1 MNIEQSLHNLLKSN
15 GYAFLGNVDYY
26 IKFYIN
32 NNQEKN
38 ETKIIGVINEKYKRW
53 LNNEK
58 LDDITFQI
66 ERKLL
71 LSGTV
76 NIDVLYLIM
85 SYDFQQDKRFA
96 ESDEKFWILDL
107 SRNSIIIFENQPDD
121 FGNLRAKIEKNIDMN
136 IPEKQRGPKTLLD
149 IKAKDIPWVTCSL
162 IIINCLIYLILEI
175 KGDTKNAF
183 FMIEHGAM
191 YKVFENHEYYRLF
204 TSMFLHFGITH
215 LMGNMVSLLVVGNSV
230 EKFYGKIKFL
240 IIYLSSGL
248 FGSFMSGIIN
258 ERINPFYVSAGA
270 SGAICGIIGAMVYIF
285 LKTFEG
291 GKYIRFA
298 FIAIMLIMIT
308 NTSGNVDNLA
318 HVAGFI
324 AGMLAGFLVGNNKE
338 KRKTSEI

>member
-1 MNIEQSLHNLLKSN
+1 MHRVKTNSEEFLKPKNGPVTFILVAINIIVFIVLEFMGDTRSGGFMLLHGAMN
-15 GYAFLGNVDYY
+15 
-26 IKFYIN
+26 
-32 NNQEKN
+32 
-38 ETKIIGVINEKYKRW
+38 
-53 LNNEK
+53 
-58 LDDITFQI
+58 
-66 ERKLL
+66 
-71 LSGTV
+71 
-76 NIDVLYLIM
+76 
-85 SYDFQQDKRFA
+85 
-96 ESDEKFWILDL
+96 
-107 SRNSIIIFENQPDD
+107 P
-121 FGNLRAKIEKNIDMN
+121 
-136 IPEKQRGPKTLLD
+136 
-149 IKAKDIPWVTCSL
+149 
-162 IIINCLIYLILEI
+162 YLILSNGEW
-175 KGDTKNAF
+175 
-183 FMIEHGAM
+183 
-191 YKVFENHEYYRLF
+191 YRLF
-204 TSMFLHFGITH
+204 TCMFLHFGITH

-324 AGMLAGFLVGNNKE
+324 AGMLAGFLVGYNKE